1 MAAISES
8 RSWCTETED
17 NVIFWQRTRDS
28 LVEMT
33 LSIQAGA
40 PVLLAR
46 IDIKEIAKQTR
57 TKPNCNLFNI

>member
-33 LSIQAGA
+33 LSIQAVGA
-40 PVLLAR
+40 CVAC
-46 IDIKEIAKQTR
+46 KERYKGDSKADKDQT
-57 TKPNCNLFNI
+57 KL